1 MDEFSI
7 SITIAERTYR
17 LVIER
22 SQEEVFRNA
31 VKMVD
36 KRIKEYSNNYAYKD
50 KQDLLAMVALEF
62 TTGYIQNERKNIEK
76 EDHLERE
83 LYKLDNALNEFLS
96 VPSA

>member
-1 MDEFSI
+1 
-7 SITIAERTYR
+7 
-17 LVIER
+17 
-22 SQEEVFRNA
+22 
-31 VKMVD
+31 
-36 KRIKEYSNNYAYKD
+36 
-50 KQDLLAMVALEF
+50 MVALEF